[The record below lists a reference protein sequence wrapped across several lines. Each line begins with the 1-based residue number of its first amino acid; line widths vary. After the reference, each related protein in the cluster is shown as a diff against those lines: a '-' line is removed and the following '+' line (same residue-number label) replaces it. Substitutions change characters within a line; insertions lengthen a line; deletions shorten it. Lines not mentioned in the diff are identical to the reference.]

1 MKKHFRY
8 GFILF
13 ATLAISILIF
23 GCGTVKR
30 DRQKAVDKTQIGIN
44 TVQSDSSKGAV
55 IQGSKV
61 STTTKETWI
70 SNNSNVKI
78 KPIDPTKPATVTREG
93 NKITTTNAEVTVTE
107 NSETKAKTDSTET
120 KQYINQL
127 WQNYLNSA
135 VNLDQENNTKDLSLK
150 KETTKPNPWLWG
162 GIVAT
167 ILGAIGL
174 WLLYK
179 RSWGK

>member
-8 GFILF
+8 GLILF
-13 ATLAISILIF
+13 ATLAIMILIF

-30 DRQKAVDKTQIGIN
+30 DRQKAVDKTQIEIN
-44 TVQSDSSKGAV
+44 TVQSDSSKGYV

-70 SNNSNVKI
+70 SENSNVTV

-107 NSETKAKTDSTET
+107 KSETKAKTDSTET
-120 KQYINQL
+120 AQYINDL
-127 WQNYLNSA
+127 WQNYLNRA
-135 VNLDQENNTKDLSLK
+135 VNLDQDNNTKDLSLN
-150 KETTKPNPWLWG
+150 KETTKPNPWLYG
-162 GIVAT
+162 GIVAV
-167 ILGAIGL
+167 ILGALGI
-174 WLLYK
+174 WLVYK
-179 RSWGK
+179 RSGGK